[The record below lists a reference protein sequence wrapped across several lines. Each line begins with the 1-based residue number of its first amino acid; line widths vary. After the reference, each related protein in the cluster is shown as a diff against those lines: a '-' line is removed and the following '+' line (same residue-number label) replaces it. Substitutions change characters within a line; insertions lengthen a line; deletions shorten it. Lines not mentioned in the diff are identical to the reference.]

1 LKKSIKAILERLK
14 PEDPFLALISLTA
27 AVLIASY
34 MHGARPK
41 QAKVNN
47 QARVRKI
54 LPKGK

>member
-1 LKKSIKAILERLK
+1 MKAILERLK

-34 MHGARPK
+34 MHGARPNK
-41 QAKVNN
+41 AKVNN